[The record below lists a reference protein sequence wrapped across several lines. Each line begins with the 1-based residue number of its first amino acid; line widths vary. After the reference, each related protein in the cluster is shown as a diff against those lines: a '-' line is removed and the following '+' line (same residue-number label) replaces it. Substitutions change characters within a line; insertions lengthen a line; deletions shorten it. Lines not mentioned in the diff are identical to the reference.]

1 MPIYDHEFPKSE
13 KNYGYANFRQPGNK
27 QQQKCA
33 SKTEKQAGSSR
44 CQPATKKKQKSE
56 DDSRRVNAP
65 DRLYVLSI
73 YRHMTEA
80 AKSMSVDK
88 TIELSSW

>member
-1 MPIYDHEFPKSE
+1 MATPTSGSREINNN
-13 KNYGYANFRQPGNK
+13 KNVPPRRKNKLALPGAS
-27 QQQKCA
+27 QQQ
-33 SKTEKQAGSSR
+33 
-44 CQPATKKKQKSE
+44 KKKQKSE